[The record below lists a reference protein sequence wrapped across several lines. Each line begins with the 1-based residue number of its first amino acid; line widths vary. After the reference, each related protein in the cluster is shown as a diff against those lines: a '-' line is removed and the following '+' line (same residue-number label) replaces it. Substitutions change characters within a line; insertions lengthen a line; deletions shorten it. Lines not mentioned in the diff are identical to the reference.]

1 MSGMHGRARRCRRNA
16 PGNKTEAEERA
27 RMNHDA
33 APDVHIHDGAAAQA
47 CPIAIVDPLHGE
59 INVRR
64 ARTAAPELVR
74 RPFSGALV
82 LVMCSGATRAC

>member
-16 PGNKTEAEERA
+16 PGNKAKAEERA

-33 APDVHIHDGAAAQA
+33 APDVHIHDGAAAQT
-47 CPIAIVDPLHGE
+47 CPIVIVDPLHGG

-64 ARTAAPELVR
+64 ARTR
-74 RPFSGALV
+74 RLS
-82 LVMCSGATRAC
+82 